1 MQTPGYRHAIIWLSL
16 IQLHSMR
23 LIPFLISTEWFG
35 LEATAFWTFTRLI
48 EYRHEAH
55 TSAFAHRHELLTTLK
70 ANESDRLGGVVDGF
84 LGKQAP

>member
-1 MQTPGYRHAIIWLSL
+1 
-16 IQLHSMR
+16 MR

-55 TSAFAHRHELLTTLK
+55 TSASVNRHELLTTLK
-70 ANESDRLGGVVDGF
+70 ANESDRLGGVVDGS
-84 LGKQAP
+84 LCEYAL